1 MLVTLL
7 GIMMEVR
14 DGQYWKVHPT
24 ILVTLFGIVTEVS
37 EEHHAK
43 A

>member
-1 MLVTLL
+1 MLVTLLGIVTETRLLQPSKAELPILVTLL

-14 DGQYWKVHPT
+14 LLQ
-24 ILVTLFGIVTEVS
+24 LE
-37 EEHHAK
+37 K